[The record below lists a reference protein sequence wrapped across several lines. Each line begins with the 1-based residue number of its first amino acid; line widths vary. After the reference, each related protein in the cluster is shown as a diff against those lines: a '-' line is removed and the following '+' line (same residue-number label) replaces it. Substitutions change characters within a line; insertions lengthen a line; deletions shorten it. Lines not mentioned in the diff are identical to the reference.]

1 MIWYQIGLI
10 FRWISIY
17 RWNNFPRVEN
27 ITTNDNFAFVL
38 HTVLLLTYII
48 EEKEWKK
55 IDIWYIF
62 KKFLFES
69 FDTYVLSDIN
79 SDVKF
84 RIKRKNAATYKLLQ
98 EKVHKFIVNLELPE
112 SITED
117 INYIHDNEN
126 NQKYELEERLL
137 HFSKL
142 WVACYEAQFN
152 SKIYDD
158 IYAPILDNM
167 KKRINAKEFEIFLK
181 YLNINWETN
190 ELEKYL
196 LNIRRLQFNYRWNS
210 KKRIYPISV
219 MSHLLVSFYLAY
231 VIGKIECKPE
241 KDIIEMMKR
250 ALFHDIP
257 EAITWDIITP
267 TKKAVKWFAE
277 LLQEVEKDM
286 LEEYLL
292 IYIKRYK
299 FYDTFEKYMLE
310 PFEWELGKLVK
321 LADLFSALFE
331 ARIEAKRNDEYN
343 QIYNNIK
350 RYLHTLPYPSINYI
364 LKFWVDYF
372 DDNIEEITSARL

>member
-10 FRWISIY
+10 FRGLSIY
-17 RWNNFPRVEN
+17 RWNNFPRLEN
-27 ITTNDNFAFVL
+27 ITTNDNLAFSL
-38 HTVLLLTYII
+38 HTILLLADVI

-55 IDIWYIF
+55 VDISYLF
-62 KKFLFES
+62 KKILFES

-84 RIKRKNAATYKLLQ
+84 RIKRKNAATFKLLQ
-98 EKVHKFIVNLELPE
+98 EKVHKFIINLDLPE
-112 SITED
+112 WIIED
-117 INYIHDNEN
+117 INFIHDNEDN
-126 NQKYELEERLL
+126 PKYELEDRLF
-137 HFSKL
+137 HFAKL
-142 WVACYEAQFN
+142 RVAYYEAYFN

-158 IYAPILDNM
+158 IYAPILENM
-167 KKRINAKEFEIFLK
+167 TKRINTKEYSIFLK

-196 LNIRRLQFNYRWNS
+196 LNIRRLQFNYRWNN

-219 MSHLLVSFYLAY
+219 MSHLLVTFFLAY
-231 VIGKIECKPE
+231 IIWKVEWRTE
-241 KDIIEMMKR
+241 VETIEMMKW

-292 IYIKRYK
+292 IYIKKYK
-299 FYDTFEKYMLE
+299 FYDKVEKHMLD
-310 PFEWELGKLVK
+310 PFSWELGKLVK
-321 LADLFSALFE
+321 LADIFSALFE
-331 ARIEAKRNDEYN
+331 ARIEAKRSDEYA
-343 QIYNNIK
+343 QTYNNIK
-350 RYLHTLPYPSINYI
+350 RYLHTLPYSSINYI

-372 DDNIEEITSARL
+372 DDNIEEMTSSRL

>member
-10 FRWISIY
+10 FRWLSIY

-27 ITTNDNFAFVL
+27 ISTNDNFAFVL
-38 HTVLLLTYII
+38 HTVLLLTYIL

-55 IDIWYIF
+55 VDIWYIF

-84 RIKRKNAATYKLLQ
+84 RIKRKNAATFKLLQ

-112 SITED
+112 SIIED
-117 INYIHDNEN
+117 INYIHDNEDN
-126 NQKYELEERLL
+126 PKYELEDKLL
-137 HFSKL
+137 HFAKL

-152 SKIYDD
+152 GKIYED
-158 IYAPILDNM
+158 IYAPIIDNM
-167 KKRINAKEFEIFLK
+167 KKRINAPEFELFLK

-219 MSHLLVSFYLAY
+219 MSHLLVSFFLAY
-231 VIGKIECKPE
+231 IIGKIECKTE
-241 KDIIEMMKR
+241 NDIIEMMKR

-257 EAITWDIITP
+257 EAITGDIITP
-267 TKKAVKWFAE
+267 TKKAVKWFSE

-292 IYIKRYK
+292 IYIKKYK
-299 FYDTFEKYMLE
+299 FYDTFEKYMLD

-331 ARIEAKRNDEYN
+331 ARIESKRNDEYA

>member
-10 FRWISIY
+10 FRGLSIY
-17 RWNNFPRVEN
+17 RWNNFPRLEN
-27 ITTNDNFAFVL
+27 ITTNDNLAFSL
-38 HTVLLLTYII
+38 HTILLLADVI

-55 IDIWYIF
+55 VDISYLF
-62 KKFLFES
+62 KKILFES

-84 RIKRKNAATYKLLQ
+84 RIKRKNAATFKLLQ
-98 EKVHKFIVNLELPE
+98 EKVHKFIINLDLPE
-112 SITED
+112 WIIED
-117 INYIHDNEN
+117 INFIHDNEDN
-126 NQKYELEERLL
+126 PKYELEDRLF
-137 HFSKL
+137 HFAKL
-142 WVACYEAQFN
+142 WVAYYEAYFN

-158 IYAPILDNM
+158 IYAPILENM
-167 KKRINAKEFEIFLK
+167 TKRINTKEYSIFLK

-196 LNIRRLQFNYRWNS
+196 LNIRRLQFNYRWNN

-219 MSHLLVSFYLAY
+219 MSHLLVTFFLAY
-231 VIGKIECKPE
+231 IIWKVEWRTE
-241 KDIIEMMKR
+241 VETIEMMKW

-292 IYIKRYK
+292 IYIKKYK
-299 FYDTFEKYMLE
+299 FYDKVEKHMLD
-310 PFEWELGKLVK
+310 PFSWELGKLVK
-321 LADLFSALFE
+321 LADIFSALFE
-331 ARIEAKRNDEYN
+331 ARIEAKRSDEYA
-343 QIYNNIK
+343 QTYNNIK
-350 RYLHTLPYPSINYI
+350 RYLHTLPYSSINYI

-372 DDNIEEITSARL
+372 DDNIEEMTSSRL